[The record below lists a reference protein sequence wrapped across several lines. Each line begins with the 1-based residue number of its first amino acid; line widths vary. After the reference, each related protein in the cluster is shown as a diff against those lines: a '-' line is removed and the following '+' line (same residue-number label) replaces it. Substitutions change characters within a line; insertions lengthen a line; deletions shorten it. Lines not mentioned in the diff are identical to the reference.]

1 MWSVLFRENLNGAVE
16 IDDGDLDGLS
26 VMIARNARVI
36 RQGFQA
42 SQNRFEVF
50 PDLAGGRILH
60 R

>member
-16 IDDGDLDGLS
+16 IDDGDLDGLG
-26 VMIARNARVI
+26 VMIVRSARVI

-42 SQNRFEVF
+42 SENRFEVF
-50 PDLAGGRILH
+50 PDLAGETVLH